1 VDYALPGAATMR
13 RLRLSIELEGHG
25 KATALAAAIPSD
37 PEAGILRPRVMWL
50 LLVDAEGEII
60 DPNAHEE
67 ELIALERRAISEA
80 GVS

>member
-1 VDYALPGAATMR
+1 MK
-13 RLRLSIELEGHG
+13 RLRLSITLEGHERV
-25 KATALAAAIPSD
+25 TALVGVVPSD
-37 PEAGILRPRVMWL
+37 PGVGILRPRVMWL
-50 LLVDAEGEII
+50 FLVDPEGEII